1 MGLITAA
8 LITDGLMTLLLVKAR
23 FWRQP
28 FRKFEHRSWN
38 EMAEFKPGSV
48 IYQPCDVDSV
58 SPPVKWE

>member
-48 IYQPCDVDSV
+48 IYQPCDVD
-58 SPPVKWE
+58 